1 MAVVLPLVM
10 VPIFSVGVVVGY
22 VAQQQAYLGITQ
34 TSAADLEHMAQFTLD
49 LLNAHYQQF
58 QVYKQDRRR
67 LINEELA
74 TLVNF
79 ASNFVGNQHQQ
90 YLNGTLDLQAAK
102 QKAGEALKNI
112 SIGETGYLYAMTPTG
127 DLTAHIAQEG
137 ENIYDA
143 QDENGRYFIQEMI
156 QRALAAEPGEV
167 LYILYPWRNESLG
180 DKRPREKIVAYTYFA
195 PWDWILAAGSYL
207 EEENLAFE
215 RRAFQEMKESILS
228 KKVGETGYIYAMT
241 TDGELQIH
249 PFLAGERIDNAQDD
263 NGRYFIR
270 EMCERKNGWIRYPWQ
285 NETDPAPRMKIVRY
299 RYFEPWRWIVAVGS
313 YEDEFY
319 QQADAIE
326 GKIWFS
332 IGLLTFVVGAL
343 SFGLVWFASKV
354 LTDPIRHMLLGIQ
367 EVRRG
372 RLDTQLAVT
381 SNDELGELAEDFN
394 QMTDVLRQNQELQV
408 NLARQGKLAS
418 LGVLSSGVAHE
429 INNPLGIILG
439 YAAYLESKLDS
450 EDPNYKYIQEIKRE
464 SKRCKTIVQDLL
476 SYARVP
482 KPALEESDINA
493 LLEQIVDFAAHHTD
507 MDHVTVVKA
516 FDPALPKVRVDKDQL
531 RQVALNLMLNAGAAM
546 DAGGRLQVG
555 TALGEDGFVKLT
567 FRDTGAGIAPEN
579 LEKIFEPFF
588 TTKARGTG
596 LGLAITK
603 TIIEQHHGMIH
614 IDSAVGQGTTVTVSL
629 SATRE
634 AGG

>member
-1 MAVVLPLVM
+1 MRLLRNLKIRWKLLAVVLPLVM

-313 YEDEFY
+313 YQY
-319 QQADAIE
+319 
-326 GKIWFS
+326 
-332 IGLLTFVVGAL
+332 
-343 SFGLVWFASKV
+343 
-354 LTDPIRHMLLGIQ
+354 
-367 EVRRG
+367 
-372 RLDTQLAVT
+372 
-381 SNDELGELAEDFN
+381 
-394 QMTDVLRQNQELQV
+394 LRQN
-408 NLARQGKLAS
+408 
-418 LGVLSSGVAHE
+418 
-429 INNPLGIILG
+429 
-439 YAAYLESKLDS
+439 
-450 EDPNYKYIQEIKRE
+450 
-464 SKRCKTIVQDLL
+464 T
-476 SYARVP
+476 
-482 KPALEESDINA
+482 
-493 LLEQIVDFAAHHTD
+493 
-507 MDHVTVVKA
+507 
-516 FDPALPKVRVDKDQL
+516 
-531 RQVALNLMLNAGAAM
+531 
-546 DAGGRLQVG
+546 GGRQ
-555 TALGEDGFVKLT
+555 A
-567 FRDTGAGIAPEN
+567 
-579 LEKIFEPFF
+579 
-588 TTKARGTG
+588 
-596 LGLAITK
+596 
-603 TIIEQHHGMIH
+603 
-614 IDSAVGQGTTVTVSL
+614 AVV
-629 SATRE
+629 R
-634 AGG
+634 